1 MLRGFTIQSE
11 SRRRYARFNAEGRQ
25 LRVRF
30 EPPTPTATGS
40 GDEDNN
46 PAEYF
51 ASSVDELF
59 EYALSDLNA
68 GDMVGISIHN
78 EDNHNDRPIGL
89 SFRRRDQIS
98 REVLWS
104 VFERVTQSNARFN
117 ALDTLTFTVDSVK
130 MPVGF
135 GKVAL
140 KTRGRP
146 LSVMAHLKRSIVKV
160 VTKDNCL
167 AHALI

>member
-1 MLRGFTIQSE
+1 
-11 SRRRYARFNAEGRQ
+11 

-30 EPPTPTATGS
+30 EPPPTPTATGS
-40 GDEDNN
+40 GDEDN

-68 GDMVGISIHN
+68 GDMVGIYIYN

-104 VFERVTQSNARFN
+104 VFERVTQ
-117 ALDTLTFTVDSVK
+117 
-130 MPVGF
+130 
-135 GKVAL
+135 
-140 KTRGRP
+140 
-146 LSVMAHLKRSIVKV
+146 
-160 VTKDNCL
+160 
-167 AHALI
+167 